1 MQGMQKAD
9 TARAKLIETL
19 SKSTITYEDTA
30 AAALE
35 YVPAVNQVL
44 WTCKMQPDAARLDER
59 LQFEWKSGIE
69 TSRTASS
76 FLSEALMYEL
86 VMTVACA
93 ALATGGAGCDSS
105 VSGDFAAAG
114 KQFKVAAGI
123 WQYLG
128 QDLMPKWIARG
139 SDALQK
145 DLPIEASTG
154 VADAMT
160 QLNLAFAQQMI
171 VSAALKNNT
180 KTSYSL
186 MAKLTLGISE
196 LIDDAVKV
204 FNRKASEQKARM
216 DPECFT
222 LLKFTLEYHSFLSM
236 YFTARA
242 TWEDNHEYGM
252 AIAMMKE
259 ADAILRRNLPDVDSV
274 KSPLRVLGKDMAA
287 VRTHIMTVLQSWD
300 KDNSSVYFESIPTQ
314 IPLSKKLTTGMKM
327 IKEPQPFVVEDPA
340 ILPLSIPPE
349 RPPPIAPPATIQRSD
364 SDLARELQAKFN
376 SGIYD

>member
-1 MQGMQKAD
+1 
-9 TARAKLIETL
+9 
-19 SKSTITYEDTA
+19 
-30 AAALE
+30 
-35 YVPAVNQVL
+35 
-44 WTCKMQPDAARLDER
+44 MQPDAARLDER

-69 TSRTASS
+69 STKTASS
-76 FLSEALMYEL
+76 FSSEALMYEL

-105 VSGDFAAAG
+105 VAGDFAGAG
-114 KQFKVAAGI
+114 KQFKISAGI

-128 QDLMPKWIARG
+128 QDLLPKWIARG

-145 DLPIEASTG
+145 ELPIEATTG

-160 QLNLAFAQQMI
+160 KLNLAYAQQMV
-171 VSAALKNNT
+171 VSAALKNNN

-196 LIDDAVKV
+196 LIDEAVKV
-204 FNRKASEQKARM
+204 FNKKASEQKARM
-216 DPECFT
+216 DAEFFT
-222 LLKFTLEYHSFLSM
+222 LLKFSMEYQDFLSM

-259 ADAILRRNLPDVDSV
+259 ADSMLRKRLPDVEAV
-274 KSPLRVLGKDMAA
+274 KSPLRILGNDLAV
-287 VRTHIMTVLQSWD
+287 VRTHIMRVLHSWD
-300 KDNSSVYFESIPTQ
+300 KDNSSVYFESIPSQ
-314 IPLSKKLTTGMKM
+314 IPLSKRLPSGMKM
-327 IKEPQPFVVEDPA
+327 IKEPQPYVVEDPA

-349 RPPPIAPPATIQRSD
+349 RPPPTAPPETLQRSD
-364 SDLARELQAKFN
+364 SDLARELQARFN
-376 SGIYD
+376 AGFYD